1 MGSWRRLIGSLIGIE
16 QGAAQDK
23 EVIQITLYSAPKPV
37 VTMCLAIPGKVEE
50 ITTEGG
56 LRVGRVNFGGVVKRV
71 CLDYV
76 PEVEVG
82 DYTIVH
88 VGFALSKID
97 EETAEKTL
105 ADFREMGVLD
115 EELGS
120 LRGRRL
126 RRGRLVRMGVAPTET
141 QVLRLRRSQKARPTP
156 LRMTAQFRYLEK
168 SVTRSCSSK

>member
-1 MGSWRRLIGSLIGIE
+1 
-16 QGAAQDK
+16 
-23 EVIQITLYSAPKPV
+23 
-37 VTMCLAIPGKVEE
+37 MCLAIPGKVEE

-56 LRVGRVNFGGVVKRV
+56 LRVGRVNFGGVVKSV

-97 EETAEKTL
+97 EATAEQTL
-105 ADFREMGVLD
+105 ADFREMGMLD

-120 LRGRRL
+120 EEEAFARAA
-126 RRGRLVRMGVAPTET
+126 VASRSSCPDGSCSVKA
-141 QVLRLRRSQKARPTP
+141 QVSG
-156 LRMTAQFRYLEK
+156 
-168 SVTRSCSSK
+168 TRSS